1 MRCEN
6 KKKLSIIS
14 TKKKRNERRVG
25 NLSIHSFCLFVYF
38 FGLFVCLFV
47 CLCNSGQGSILNTRK
62 FFFLFQD
69 QATAQEELNEET
81 PLLNEELDNDLDGN
95 KEECSSA
102 YLLVLSV
109 KNSQND
115 ISQVVV
121 TVTVIYIRIYYELDT
136 ED

>member
-38 FGLFVCLFV
+38 FGLFVCL
-47 CLCNSGQGSILNTRK
+47 CNSGQGSILNTRK

-81 PLLNEELDNDLDGN
+81 PLLNEELGNDLDAN

-115 ISQVVV
+115 ISQVAV

>member
-38 FGLFVCLFV
+38 FGLFVCL
-47 CLCNSGQGSILNTRK
+47 CNSGQGSILNTRK

-81 PLLNEELDNDLDGN
+81 PLLNEGLGNDLDAN

>member
-1 MRCEN
+1 M
-6 KKKLSIIS
+6 
-14 TKKKRNERRVG
+14 
-25 NLSIHSFCLFVYF
+25 
-38 FGLFVCLFV
+38 
-47 CLCNSGQGSILNTRK
+47 
-62 FFFLFQD
+62 FQD

-81 PLLNEELDNDLDGN
+81 PLLNEELGNDLDAN

-109 KNSQND
+109 KNSRNV

>member
-1 MRCEN
+1 M
-6 KKKLSIIS
+6 
-14 TKKKRNERRVG
+14 
-25 NLSIHSFCLFVYF
+25 FVCIF
-38 FGLFVCLFV
+38 FWLVCLFV

-81 PLLNEELDNDLDGN
+81 PLLNEELGNDLDAN

-109 KNSQND
+109 KNSRNV

>member
-1 MRCEN
+1 M
-6 KKKLSIIS
+6 
-14 TKKKRNERRVG
+14 
-25 NLSIHSFCLFVYF
+25 
-38 FGLFVCLFV
+38 
-47 CLCNSGQGSILNTRK
+47 
-62 FFFLFQD
+62 FQD

-81 PLLNEELDNDLDGN
+81 PLLNEELGNDLDAN